1 MSNTSASFGF
11 KDVDASQKAGLVR
24 GVFDR
29 VAKNYDIMNDLM
41 SGGVHRLWKDAV
53 AARLKDF
60 EIVCIMR
67 ERTPF
72 PRTLLEKLPRL
83 KLLVTSG
90 LRNAAIDVAACR
102 DRGVVV
108 AGSESLGYPTAE
120 LTWGL
125 ILGFMRS
132 IPQED
137 RITRAGGWQTTLG
150 IGCRGKTLGVIGL
163 GRLGRQVAAVVNFPS
178 KQIGPVMS
186 EILVLGFPDEAG
198 EVVLVSVTHKVPN
211 GGKLF

>member
-1 MSNTSASFGF
+1 MRCAII
-11 KDVDASQKAGLVR
+11 DDYQDAALRCADWSLVAGEVEIVTFRDHLH
-24 GVFDR
+24 DE
-29 VAKNYDIMNDLM
+29 
-41 SGGVHRLWKDAV
+41 DAV

-108 AGSESLGYPTAE
+108 AGSE
-120 LTWGL
+120 
-125 ILGFMRS
+125 
-132 IPQED
+132 
-137 RITRAGGWQTTLG
+137 
-150 IGCRGKTLGVIGL
+150 
-163 GRLGRQVAAVVNFPS
+163 
-178 KQIGPVMS
+178 
-186 EILVLGFPDEAG
+186 
-198 EVVLVSVTHKVPN
+198 
-211 GGKLF
+211 